1 MKPSMRFAAAMAIV
15 LSVSGCSAASLLGAG
30 KTPPYLLTLT
40 SEAPATGEFTRSATP
55 GEAVTIAAPIIAKEL
70 RTVRIP
76 VQVTPT
82 AIEYVTGVQ
91 WADTPDRLFQDL
103 VAETVRRTTRRVVLD
118 PDQAAL
124 DPGLVVS
131 GQLSRFGYDAVEQAV
146 IVRYDAALSTSG
158 GTRVETRRFESRVPT
173 SADAAGIGPA
183 LNSAANRVALDVA
196 RWIGG

>member
-1 MKPSMRFAAAMAIV
+1 MKPSMRIAAAMAIA
-15 LSVSGCSAASLLGAG
+15 LSISGCSAASLLGAG
-30 KTPPYLLTLT
+30 KVPPYLLTLT